1 MPAAQTVTVTNM
13 GNMTLN
19 LQQPN
24 AEHFVTGTLSA
35 AVLAP
40 GEEASFTIQP
50 EAGLAEGTYDT
61 TIVITTAEG
70 GEAAVTA
77 TFTVTTRKIILSGIR
92 TPADIE
98 GLPNGIAKTAEAMGL
113 PGTVEIETTNGTMKA
128 NVTWDVNGS
137 SYDPSAKTAQA
148 FQIRGAVTLPDGI
161 ENPNDIPLYT
171 SIKVSVNG
179 RSNII
184 PDASANLISGITSG
198 AQYTT
203 ETKITFTAIG
213 AGMDNSAPIDGD
225 VRYVPVKWH
234 LVDDRTWDT
243 APYTAT
249 FRIAKAGT
257 YTVSVTFDQQKYSG
271 GWTSTGAQDIKEV
284 SFAVNAAVIATA
296 TPTVTPEV
304 KQAVATGDDT
314 NIQPF
319 VIVLIAAAVVICG
332 ALIYLF
338 TRKKK

>member
-1 MPAAQTVTVTNM
+1 M
-13 GNMTLN
+13 
-19 LQQPN
+19 
-24 AEHFVTGTLSA
+24 
-35 AVLAP
+35 
-40 GEEASFTIQP
+40 
-50 EAGLAEGTYDT
+50 
-61 TIVITTAEG
+61 
-70 GEAAVTA
+70 
-77 TFTVTTRKIILSGIR
+77 
-92 TPADIE
+92 
-98 GLPNGIAKTAEAMGL
+98 
-113 PGTVEIETTNGTMKA
+113 
-128 NVTWDVNGS
+128 
-137 SYDPSAKTAQA
+137 
-148 FQIRGAVTLPDGI
+148 
-161 ENPNDIPLYT
+161 
-171 SIKVSVNG
+171 
-179 RSNII
+179 
-184 PDASANLISGITSG
+184 
-198 AQYTT
+198 
-203 ETKITFTAIG
+203 
-213 AGMDNSAPIDGD
+213 
-225 VRYVPVKWH
+225 
-234 LVDDRTWDT
+234 DDRTWDT